1 MTKNENN
8 IYKEFGEK
16 IKKLRKE
23 KKLTQTDL
31 ANDLGMTQSSIYKY
45 EKGLRKVS
53 ISILKKFADY
63 FNLSIDELLDFPF
76 PKKNKD
82 IFSDIISNN
91 HEFIKQIEAWDKE
104 IGTFIFTK
112 ENHDKLISFAKFLKE
127 QQLKEE
133 TKINSHT

>member
-63 FNLSIDELLDFPF
+63 FNLSI
-76 PKKNKD
+76 KK
-82 IFSDIISNN
+82 IM
-91 HEFIKQIEAWDKE
+91 
-104 IGTFIFTK
+104 
-112 ENHDKLISFAKFLKE
+112 
-127 QQLKEE
+127 
-133 TKINSHT
+133 IN